1 MSAGLPISFVH
12 QLVHRNHALTE
23 SVCPKCGEFVAASA
37 DRKNLLIAE
46 AAHVYACQSMAYD
59 IEVKAVSLP
68 THDF

>member
-1 MSAGLPISFVH
+1 MSAGLPISFLH

-46 AAHVYACQSMAYD
+46 AAHVCPCTAYE
-59 IEVKAVSLP
+59 IEGKAVRLP
-68 THDF
+68 THDA